1 MDKAPRE
8 YKKQYQII
16 RPNIVKEL
24 SHGAV
29 VSRLTDLVGKVL
41 QIPEE
46 ELREIRIAAFLHDIG
61 KLELVK
67 HLDDLEH
74 KLIIEELKY
83 VRTHANMGAL
93 ILLQNGYSTE
103 IVDMVKCHHE
113 NCDGSGYP
121 GNLSKDDIPYGARVI
136 RVCDAFVALTADR
149 PYRNAFDT
157 DTALRIMIDESRYY
171 DVKAFLAL
179 MRVVHTVNIQD
190 IIDTTEFETV
200 IKELI

>member
-1 MDKAPRE
+1 MDKAPRK

-29 VSRLTDLVGKVL
+29 VSRLTDLVGKEL

-46 ELREIRIAAFLHDIG
+46 ELRKIRIAAFLHDIG

-171 DVKAFLAL
+171 DVKVFLAL

-190 IIDTTEFETV
+190 IIDTAEFEAV